1 MSIKLLNKLWIEY
14 QATKKYNR
22 FGQYL
27 MSNTV
32 IEHHLTDI
40 GKHKLWNEIND
51 HVSYNTALLICE
63 N

>member
-1 MSIKLLNKLWIEY
+1 MKIKLLNKLWIEY

-27 MSNTV
+27 MLNTV
-32 IEHHLTDI
+32 IEYHLTDV

-51 HVSYNTALLICE
+51 HV
-63 N
+63 